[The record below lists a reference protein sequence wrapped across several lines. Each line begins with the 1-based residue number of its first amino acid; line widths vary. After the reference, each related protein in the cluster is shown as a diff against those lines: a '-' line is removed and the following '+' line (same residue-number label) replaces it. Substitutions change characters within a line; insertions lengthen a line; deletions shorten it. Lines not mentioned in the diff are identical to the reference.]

1 MELLPNG
8 EGFTMTAHNN
18 SNNDNNSVIKG
29 YFHIDFCKKIIIINV
44 V

>member
-18 SNNDNNSVIKG
+18 SNDIKG
-29 YFHIDFCKKIIIINV
+29 CFHIDFCKKIIIINV